1 MKFAS
6 NVKFGGQVYTSGMEV
21 PKEMDKETVA
31 SLQES
36 GAIETPKSKSD
47 AKRLAELEKANIGDD
62 NSGDDHGDEGDDTE
76 DTNELPVNMDNTKVE
91 VVEYARSKGIAVDE
105 SKTKKEILETL
116 KNQ

>member
-6 NVKFGGQVYTSGMEV
+6 NVKFGGQVYNAGMEV
-21 PKEMDKETVA
+21 PKEMDKETIA

-47 AKRLAELEKANIGDD
+47 AKRLAELEKANADTDENTQDD
-62 NSGDDHGDEGDDTE
+62 TTE
-76 DTNELPVNMDNTKVE
+76 DTGLPVNMDNTKVE